1 VLQLIKFD
9 LFVKGLVIT
18 TIVISTLI
26 YYLIQFFFLPDYPF
40 YKVVS
45 ISSVVSALVMVIILS
60 PFCYR
65 LGWRLLRSIG
75 ASKFQDL
82 NGAWEGTIQP
92 SNGNPLRVRAVIRQS
107 LLGTE
112 IDLHGES
119 VKSITLT
126 ASVIMEAGQYKLYY
140 VYRAEPRRPTWPPY
154 SGTTTFNLRNVSTES
169 RNPLALSGQYYTD
182 RDTIGTIQLS
192 QINTDPL
199 TDVSFYLVVV
209 RLRACRSMLRV
220 SGYSGVA

>member
-1 VLQLIKFD
+1 MLQLIKFD
-9 LFVKGLVIT
+9 LLVKGLAIT
-18 TIVISTLI
+18 AIVISTLI

-40 YKVVS
+40 YKVVP
-45 ISSVVSALVMVIILS
+45 IASVVTALVVIIVLS

-65 LGWRLLRSIG
+65 PGWRLLRGMG

-82 NGAWEGTIQP
+82 NGAWVGTIHP
-92 SNGNPLRVRAVIRQS
+92 SNGTPLRVRAVIRQS
-107 LLGTE
+107 LLRTE

-140 VYRAEPRRPTWPPY
+140 VYRAEPRHPTWPPY
-154 SGTTTFNLRNVSTES
+154 SGTTKFDLRITSTES

-182 RDTIGTIQLS
+182 RDTMGTIQLS
-192 QINTDPL
+192 QISTDTL
-199 TDVSFYLVVV
+199 TDVSFY
-209 RLRACRSMLRV
+209 
-220 SGYSGVA
+220 